1 MCQCHHGAA
10 RSRGCT
16 AGSGWGRET
25 SRTRCGRAQACRHIL
40 ACTTDSAPTPVRP
53 PPQTAQPDG
62 AAQLVHPEAGQKRPA
77 EAEADASPAS
87 KAARSDPAPGAAN
100 GMGGG
105 GEPGSGGGGTSASLE
120 EQLAAALAEGARWK
134 EESEAQRRRI
144 EVLEGVVAASRQQQ
158 QEGGG
163 GGADAQATIRSLQA
177 QLAAARK
184 EAEGLR
190 AAGRES
196 GQVRLGGW
204 GWRTVRAHVQRV
216 HSGAGTLRGARL
228 LQGGSSVMGGCTQ
241 GRSQAALGSQGR
253 FSEGGA

>member
-1 MCQCHHGAA
+1 M
-10 RSRGCT
+10 
-16 AGSGWGRET
+16 
-25 SRTRCGRAQACRHIL
+25 
-40 ACTTDSAPTPVRP
+40 
-53 PPQTAQPDG
+53 
-62 AAQLVHPEAGQKRPA
+62 HPEAGQKRPA

-120 EQLAAALAEGARWK
+120 EQLAAALAEGMRWK

-144 EVLEGVVAASRQQQ
+144 EVLEGVVAASRQQQQQQ

-204 GWRTVRAHVQRV
+204 GWRTVRAHVERV
-216 HSGAGTLRGARL
+216 HSGGWNAAGCAAAA
-228 LQGGSSVMGGCTQ
+228 GGG
-241 GRSQAALGSQGR
+241 LP
-253 FSEGGA
+253 